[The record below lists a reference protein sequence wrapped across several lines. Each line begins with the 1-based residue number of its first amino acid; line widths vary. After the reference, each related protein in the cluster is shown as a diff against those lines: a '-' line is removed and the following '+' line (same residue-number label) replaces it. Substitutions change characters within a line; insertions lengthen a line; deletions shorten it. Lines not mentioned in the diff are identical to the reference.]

1 MRRLLDDL
9 SGRQRVCPTPT
20 PPPTWPL
27 LQLGDS
33 CESGSRAQTP
43 VQKRPSWE
51 QSCWI
56 VEDAAG
62 TGVALRTSCL
72 LFTPQAVVLLSNTVL
87 QTCFSD

>member
-1 MRRLLDDL
+1 MRRLLGDL

-43 VQKRPSWE
+43 IQKRPSWE
-51 QSCWI
+51 RSCWI

-62 TGVALRTSCL
+62 TGGSIENIMPIIY
-72 LFTPQAVVLLSNTVL
+72 TPGCGSA
-87 QTCFSD
+87 